1 MIMKTFTVYISAF
14 VLRIFLLLYGMWQDL
29 YMKVKFTD
37 VDYFVFSDAAEFV
50 SLGQSPYLRAT
61 YRYSPLLAWIL
72 VPNIYLTPVWGK
84 LIFIAADF
92 ATAYLIQCIL
102 ELQCVSKKLIS
113 LSLCTWLF
121 NPLTAMISCRGNAES
136 ILSMIVCC
144 TLYLLFKK
152 YTFLAGILF
161 GLAVHLKI
169 YPVIYILCIF
179 LFLGSSFDNG
189 RNRVVL
195 CELINN
201 LKGGKIKTIFGKL
214 LSGKRLA
221 FFSAFLVCLVS
232 LTMIMYKIYGFPFLE
247 HTYLYHVTRKDIRHN
262 FSVYFYMLYLD
273 PSTLHGLLCFFNQAL
288 LMGILSYTHYEDLPF
303 CLFLL
308 TYVFVTFNKVC
319 TSQYFIWYVS
329 LLPFLVPKLRH
340 IGLKKCLLVII
351 LWFVGQG
358 FWLAAAYLLE
368 FEGRN
373 VFTVLWIA
381 VIVFFLI
388 NVFIVKWFITNY
400 DFSPVFTSNGVI
412 KPIKSFKTA

>member
-102 ELQCVSKKLIS
+102 ELQCVSKNLIS

-179 LFLGSSFDNG
+179 LFLGSGFDNG

-273 PSTLHGLLCFFNQAL
+273 SSTLHGLLCFFNQAL
-288 LMGILSYTHYEDLPF
+288 LIGILSYTHYEDLPF

-319 TSQYFIWYVS
+319 TSQYFIWYIS

-340 IGLKKCLLVII
+340 IGLKKCLLVIM
-351 LWFVGQG
+351 LWFFGQG
-358 FWLAAAYLLE
+358 LWLAAAYLLE